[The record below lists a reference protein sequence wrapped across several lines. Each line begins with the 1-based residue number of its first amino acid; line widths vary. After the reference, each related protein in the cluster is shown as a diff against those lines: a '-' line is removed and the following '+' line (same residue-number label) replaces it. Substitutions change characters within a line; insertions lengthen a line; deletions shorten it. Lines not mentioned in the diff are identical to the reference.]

1 MATINLL
8 PQELRPKGMVLK
20 ASLTLKKVAR
30 FSVVIFLVFAMVL
43 TGVFFVLSSQVKQS
57 TDEQEG
63 LKIQMKALEETEQ
76 RLFLLKDRLGKVE
89 GAMSVN
95 SAKEEI
101 EVFED
106 VLGMN
111 RNGVEFGQVTIEKD
125 KVNISMSIENADS
138 ITGFFNELV
147 EKGNFKT
154 IKLLSLQS
162 NTEKG
167 YSMELSLVR

>member
-1 MATINLL
+1 MSAINLL
-8 PQELRPKGMVLK
+8 PQELKPKGMALRI
-20 ASLTLKKVAR
+20 SLTLKKVAR
-30 FSVVIFLVFAMVL
+30 LSAIIFLVFTMVL

-57 TDEQEG
+57 TDKQYG
-63 LKIQMKALEETEQ
+63 LKIQIEALEETEQ

-89 GAMSVN
+89 GTMSVN

-111 RNGVEFGQVTIEKD
+111 RNGVAFGQVTIEKD
-125 KVNISMSIENADS
+125 KVDVSVSVENADS
-138 ITGFFNELV
+138 ITGFFNELI

-162 NTEKG
+162 DSESG
-167 YSMELSLVR
+167 YKMELSLVR